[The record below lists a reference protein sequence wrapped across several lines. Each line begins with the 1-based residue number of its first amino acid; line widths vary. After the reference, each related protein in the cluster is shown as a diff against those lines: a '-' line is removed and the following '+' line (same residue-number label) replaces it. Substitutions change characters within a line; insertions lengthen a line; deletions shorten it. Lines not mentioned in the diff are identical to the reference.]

1 MRRKGITLVEL
12 LVVIAIVALSAGGI
26 FFAYRSLVRETI
38 RQSLFAKNEQDV
50 EVLLT
55 SLTKDLQG
63 IGFGIPVDWLNL
75 GTPDCDE
82 LDAFAGS
89 NSVVGIA
96 PNCFSESESD
106 ELYFLNLA
114 TRSFRN
120 SGCWWI
126 RDGSGN
132 VATGGLRWTLEGC
145 PNNLPDDPPPGE
157 NLLCLNMASRAETA
171 DCNSPNTLIFTMGD
185 RRGIEEFAVRYFLNN
200 TNLPRECAPGT
211 FNLLKQVNGDA
222 VPQPIASCIAVFR
235 VRYFD
240 GQGYGTTIDDINNL
254 RAIRLCLLMQV
265 GGRMDTPMDPPN
277 SFEQCGDITINPEWR
292 WYRWRL
298 VEEDIPLRNII
309 FIRLIESEDSES

>member
-55 SLTKDLQG
+55 SLRKDLEG
-63 IGFGIPVDWLNL
+63 IGFGVPVDRLKVD
-75 GTPDCDE
+75 TPACNG
-82 LDAFAGS
+82 LTAFAGS
-89 NSVVGIA
+89 NSVVGLA
-96 PNCFSESESD
+96 LNCPSGGD

-120 SGCWWI
+120 SGCWWV

-132 VATGGLRWTLEGC
+132 ITTEGRRWTLENC
-145 PNNLPDDPPPGE
+145 PNNPPTGE
-157 NLLCLNMASRAETA
+157 NLLCLNMASKAIA
-171 DCNSPNTLIFTMGD
+171 NCNSPNTLIFTMGNRNSISD
-185 RRGIEEFAVRYFLNN
+185 FAVRYYLSN
-200 TNLPRECAPGT
+200 TNLPKECAPGT

-222 VPQPIASCIAVFR
+222 VGQPIASCVAVFR

-240 GQGYGTTIDDINNL
+240 GQSYTANIDDIDNL
-254 RAIRLCLLMQV
+254 RAVRLCLLMQV
-265 GGRMDTPMDPPN
+265 GGKMDTPMDPPN
-277 SFEQCGDITINPEWR
+277 GFEQCGDITINPEWR
-292 WYRWRL
+292 WYRWKL
-298 VEEDIPLRNII
+298 VEEDIPLRNI
-309 FIRLIESEDSES
+309 RR

>member
-55 SLTKDLQG
+55 SLRKDLEG
-63 IGFGIPVDWLNL
+63 IGFGVPVDRLKVD
-75 GTPDCDE
+75 TPACNG
-82 LDAFAGS
+82 LTAFAGS
-89 NSVVGIA
+89 NSVVGLA
-96 PNCFSESESD
+96 LNCPSGGD

-120 SGCWWI
+120 SGCWWV

-132 VATGGLRWTLEGC
+132 ITTEGRRWTLENC
-145 PNNLPDDPPPGE
+145 PNNPPTGE
-157 NLLCLNMASRAETA
+157 NLLCLNMASKAIA
-171 DCNSPNTLIFTMGD
+171 NCNSPNTLIFTMGNRNSISD
-185 RRGIEEFAVRYFLNN
+185 FAVRYYLSN
-200 TNLPRECAPGT
+200 TNLPKECAPGT

-222 VPQPIASCIAVFR
+222 VGQPVASCVAVFR

-240 GQGYGTTIDDINNL
+240 GQSYTTNIDDIDNL

-265 GGRMDTPMDPPN
+265 GGKMDTPMDPPN
-277 SFEQCGDITINPEWR
+277 GFEQCGDITINPEWR
-292 WYRWRL
+292 WYRWKL
-298 VEEDIPLRNII
+298 VEEDIPLRNI
-309 FIRLIESEDSES
+309 RR